1 MTKSAKDLIISLP
14 NEHLRQRSKRVKI
27 VTDEILAIIDDM
39 KAATLD
45 WEASRPHEVG
55 VALAAIQID
64 KAIRVIIIRN
74 NFDNKDDKSFSVF
87 IDPEIVKFEGD
98 VEADFEGCLSVADV
112 YGKVPRHTE
121 IRLKALNEQGREIRV
136 RAKGFL
142 ARVIQHEVDH
152 THGTLFIDH
161 IKDQP
166 EMFYMLNEDGKLTPY
181 NDEYEKLAGLFR

>member
-1 MTKSAKDLIISLP
+1 MSKSPKDLIISLP
-14 NEHLRQRSKRVKI
+14 NEHLRERSKRVKV
-27 VTDEILAIIDDM
+27 VTDEIRRTIKDM

-64 KAIRVIIIRN
+64 EAIRVIIVRN

-87 IDPEIVKFEGD
+87 IDPEIVKFEGE

-121 IRLKALNEQGREIRV
+121 IRLRALNEEGREVRV

-152 THGTLFIDH
+152 THGILFIDH
-161 IKDQP
+161 IKDNP
-166 EMFYMLNEDGKLTPY
+166 EAFYKLGEDGKLTPY
-181 NDEYEKLAGLFR
+181 KDEYKQLAGLFR